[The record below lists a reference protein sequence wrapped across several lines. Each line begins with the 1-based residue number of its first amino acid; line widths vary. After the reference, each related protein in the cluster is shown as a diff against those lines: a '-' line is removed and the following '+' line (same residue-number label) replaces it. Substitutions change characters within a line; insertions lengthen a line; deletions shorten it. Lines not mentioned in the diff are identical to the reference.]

1 MADSTLAVIDANGAT
16 KTLKVDDT
24 AGIIT
29 PKHLIDGTATVSVS
43 NTPNVA
49 VTSLV
54 SLPAGSNAIGS
65 ISAIGEGAVPGEGVY
80 VSTSKLP
87 VKRAFANINQS
98 TTDGSVVAAVTS
110 KKIRVVALVLH
121 AGGSATTITLNSKP
135 AGAGA
140 AISAAHAL
148 AAYGSLVLPFAA
160 AGWLETAQGE
170 GLSATTGAGA
180 SVGVEVLYV
189 EA

>member
-1 MADSTLAVIDANGAT
+1 MADSVLAVVDANGAARN
-16 KTLKVDDT
+16 LKVDDT
-24 AGIIT
+24 AGVLT
-29 PKHLIDGTATVSVS
+29 PKHLIDGTPNVAVT

-65 ISAIGEGAVPGEGVY
+65 ISGIGEGAVPGEGVY
-80 VSTSKLP
+80 VSTTKLP

-98 TTDGSVVAAVTS
+98 TTDSSVVAAVTS

-140 AISAAHAL
+140 AISSAHAL
-148 AAYGSLVLPFAA
+148 AAYGTLVLPFAA
-160 AGWLETAQGE
+160 GGWYETTAGE

-180 SVGVEVLYV
+180 TVGVEVLYV